1 MSMRTIAASSP
12 KRASASVRASSVL
25 PTPVGP
31 KNRKEPIGRLGSES
45 PALALRIASATAV
58 TASSC
63 PTTLSCSCSSRRMSR
78 SRSSWVSWETGMPV
92 ARLTTSA
99 MSSAVTS
106 ATGRRAPS
114 RGPSEVLGRD
124 RLVLLS
130 AQARHLFLE
139 LLRVAWLGLGAQPD
153 PRRSLVHEVYGLIG
167 EEAVRDVAVRELGS
181 GNDGLLRYLHP
192 VVGLVAVLEAP
203 EDVYGVV
210 HGGLAHQ
217 DRLEAALQGGV
228 LLYVLA
234 VLVDGG
240 RPDDVQL
247 APRQSGLEHVGGIH
261 RALGSPRPHHRVQLV
276 YEQDLPLGVL
286 ARLVYDLLETLLELA
301 AVLGACHQ
309 PGEVEGQD
317 PPVDQG
323 LRHLVVYDPLG
334 EALHDGC
341 LADAGVPDED
351 GVVLGPPGED
361 LDGGLYFLG
370 APDDGI

>member
-31 KNRKEPIGRLGSES
+31 KNMKEPIGRLGSES

-99 MSSAVTS
+99 MSSAATS

-114 RGPSEVLGRD
+114 RD
-124 RLVLLS
+124 
-130 AQARHLFLE
+130 LFLE

-167 EEAVRDVAVRELGS
+167 EEAVRDVAVGELG
-181 GNDGLLRYLHP
+181 GGHDGLLRYLHP

-261 RALGSPRPHHRVQLV
+261 RALG
-276 YEQDLPLGVL
+276 
-286 ARLVYDLLETLLELA
+286 
-301 AVLGACHQ
+301 
-309 PGEVEGQD
+309 
-317 PPVDQG
+317 
-323 LRHLVVYDPLG
+323 
-334 EALHDGC
+334 
-341 LADAGVPDED
+341 
-351 GVVLGPPGED
+351 
-361 LDGGLYFLG
+361 
-370 APDDGI
+370 